1 MQKTLQEINKI
12 NLSMKYN
19 NTQFLLAKR
28 PVGMPGDECWELS
41 HQQITTLE
49 KNEILIEARYL
60 SIDPYMRGRMNEG
73 VSYAAPAK
81 LGEPMTGETAGVV
94 VESNSNLYKVGD
106 RVCAHK
112 GWQTY
117 IKAKD
122 TDLSLIK
129 VPNNS
134 HSLSLYL
141 GTLGMPGR
149 TAYFGLNRVAKPK
162 SDETLVVSAASGAVG
177 SVVGQLGKLYGCR
190 VIGIAGGP
198 EKCSFVKNILNF
210 DECIDYKSGNLEN
223 DLKSVCKNGID
234 IYFENVG
241 GAVTRAIAPLL
252 NNGARVPVCGFISQY
267 NEMDMLSVETPF
279 HVLGKLKPKPKHRFF
294 VVHEWVDEF
303 EKATDELSLMVLNKQ
318 ILYRETIT
326 KGFEN
331 APQALRDVLTGKNFG
346 KQIIEI

>member
-19 NTQFLLAKR
+19 NTRFLLAKR

-73 VSYAAPAK
+73 VSYATPAK

-94 VESNSNLYKVGD
+94 IESNSNLYKVGD

-122 TDLSLIK
+122 TDLALIK
-129 VPNNS
+129 VPDNS

-162 SDETLVVSAASGAVG
+162 SNETLVVSAASGAVG
-177 SVVGQLGKLYGCR
+177 SVVGQLGKIYGCK

-198 EKCSFVKNILNF
+198 EKCSYVKDILNF

-223 DLKSVCKNGID
+223 NLKSICKNGID

-267 NEMDMLSVETPF
+267 NEIDMLSAETPF
-279 HVLGKLKPKPKHRFF
+279 HVFGKLKPKPKHRFF

>member
-73 VSYAAPAK
+73 VSYATPAK

-122 TDLSLIK
+122 TDLALIK
-129 VPNNS
+129 VPDNS

-162 SDETLVVSAASGAVG
+162 SGETLVVSAASGAVG
-177 SVVGQLGKLYGCR
+177 SVVGQLGKIYGCK

-198 EKCSFVKNILNF
+198 EKCSYVKNILNF

-223 DLKSVCKNGID
+223 DLKSACKNGID

-267 NEMDMLSVETPF
+267 NEMDMLSAETPF
-279 HVLGKLKPKPKHRFF
+279 HVLSKLKPKPKHRFF

-331 APQALRDVLTGKNFG
+331 APQALRGVLTGKNFG